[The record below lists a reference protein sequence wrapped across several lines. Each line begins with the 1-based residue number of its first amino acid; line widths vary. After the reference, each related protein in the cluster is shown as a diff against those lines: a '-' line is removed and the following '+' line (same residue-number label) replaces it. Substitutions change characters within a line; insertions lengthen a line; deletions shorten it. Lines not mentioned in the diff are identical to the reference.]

1 MALGASLPPW
11 LTPPNFLGAMEA
23 GASTGLRARQ
33 QDIEE
38 YQAADRL
45 KLAYDQLAK
54 QERVASM
61 QALAKQKQGEAALA
75 LRAAIAQQGM
85 DLRERS
91 LQQQG
96 DLRSRALDLQQQQQG
111 SLLDLKKSEDQT
123 RQDEFK
129 ARMEQG
135 NRRINPD
142 GTVTV
147 YDPVTKLPTVVGT
160 PKPKEEKP
168 ESKGTLHLDAQ
179 GNVTGASGPPG
190 SEAVKGVL
198 EQAQHRKMISS
209 LPKPHFLGGKKLSKD
224 QAKMFLDAAGGD
236 KEKATQL
243 ATEAGWTE

>member
-1 MALGASLPPW
+1 MALGAQLPSW
-11 LTPPNFLGAMEA
+11 LNQPNFLGAMEA

-96 DLRSRALDLQQQQQG
+96 DLRSRALDIQQSRLDSEGKSKDYGEPQTMDLGDGNKFIYRKGSPGGHLLTSKDEKGLTPSAAATLYGKLPELDYASGTAGTTNSLAATLGPQLRDVLQG
-111 SLLDLKKSEDQT
+111 SIKKKQPVNQEFVPDTSQAAPAPAKKKRVKVKGPSGQT
-123 RQDEFK
+123 GTIEEGDTL
-129 ARMEQG
+129 
-135 NRRINPD
+135 PD
-142 GTVTV
+142 GW
-147 YDPVTKLPTVVGT
+147 KL
-160 PKPKEEKP
+160 
-168 ESKGTLHLDAQ
+168 LQ
-179 GNVTGASGPPG
+179 
-190 SEAVKGVL
+190 
-198 EQAQHRKMISS
+198 
-209 LPKPHFLGGKKLSKD
+209 
-224 QAKMFLDAAGGD
+224 
-236 KEKATQL
+236 
-243 ATEAGWTE
+243 